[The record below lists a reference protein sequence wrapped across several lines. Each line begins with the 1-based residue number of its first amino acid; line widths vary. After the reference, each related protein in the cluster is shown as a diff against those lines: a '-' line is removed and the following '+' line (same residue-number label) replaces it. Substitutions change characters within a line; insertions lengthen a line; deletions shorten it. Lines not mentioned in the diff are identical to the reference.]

1 MNQKTKRDQDVAD
14 LTEQKPRVSEALAL
28 QHPTVREDRT
38 PAPQEHLNVCGN
50 CVGWKRAH
58 GLASAGQCLV
68 NLRYLGA
75 AMFTTDMMTC
85 SLTEEAKQAALQ
97 RK

>member
-14 LTEQKPRVSEALAL
+14 LTEQKPRVSESFPL
-28 QHPTVREDRT
+28 QQPTVRDDRT
-38 PAPQEHLNVCGN
+38 PAPQEYLNVCGN

-58 GLASAGQCLV
+58 GLASMGQCLV
-68 NLRYLGA
+68 NLRYLA
-75 AMFTTDMMTC
+75 QAVFTTDMMTC
-85 SLTEEAKQAALQ
+85 SLTEEAKEKALQ